1 MGFEVRSQRINVV
14 GSRRIIWNMRANV
27 VLKNKED
34 EGDEGEELSVW
45 NKIEED
51 EEFSE
56 EDEMTAL
63 GF

>member
-1 MGFEVRSQRINVV
+1 
-14 GSRRIIWNMRANV
+14 MRANV